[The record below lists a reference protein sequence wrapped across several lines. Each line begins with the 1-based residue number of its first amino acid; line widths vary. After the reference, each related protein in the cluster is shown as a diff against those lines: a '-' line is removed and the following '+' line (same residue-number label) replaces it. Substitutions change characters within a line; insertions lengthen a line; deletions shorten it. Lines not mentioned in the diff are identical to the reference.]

1 MREQEFG
8 RAAVEIVLRA
18 EVPDR
23 DRRVLDVPSWPAF
36 SPGTVPGRLPGFL
49 RPPEDEVRGMPLS
62 LLDLDPGPRP
72 EFLDLLPAE
81 LAPPREGRR
90 VEVHALVLGDVGVSF
105 PDEAL
110 DLFHDLVDIVRR
122 EGVHVDRRAVESVHH
137 IEVFREILRD
147 DVVPRTTRRL
157 HSRDDPVLDVRDVLQ
172 IEDAVSLVAQV
183 ACHDVECDVGLRV
196 PHVGLVLRRES
207 ADEEGDALAV
217 ERDERLLLPG
227 EAVVDAEGHFFVRMR
242 AAGIKVLST
251 APTHIAGCGR
261 RLSRRASF

>member
-1 MREQEFG
+1 
-8 RAAVEIVLRA
+8 
-18 EVPDR
+18 
-23 DRRVLDVPSWPAF
+23 LDVPSWPAL

-49 RPPEDEVRGMPLS
+49 RPPEDEVRGMSLS
-62 LLDLDPGPRP
+62 LLDLDPGTRP
-72 EFLDLLPAE
+72 EFLDLLPTE

-90 VEVHALVLGDVGVSF
+90 VEVHTLVLGDVGVSL

-147 DVVPRTTRRL
+147 DVVPCPARRL

-183 ACHDVECDVGLRV
+183 ACHDVERDVGLRV
-196 PHVGLVLRRES
+196 PHVGLVLWRES
-207 ADEEGDALAV
+207 AHEEGDPIAV
-217 ERDERLLLPG
+217 ERDERLLLAG
-227 EAVVDAEGHFFVRMR
+227 EAVVNAEGHFFVRMR
-242 AAGIKVLST
+242 AARST
-251 APTHIAGCGR
+251 VPSIASTHVAGCGALCQGERVSETTSYR
-261 RLSRRASF
+261 RGRRVHRSE